1 MRYKINFSN
10 FDRAKELR
18 KRFIN
23 KTFWVAVILLIII
36 AFYGINKLFSL
47 SKEVEKVVQE
57 TNVLKERIEKAT
69 LERKRILSDKEELVL
84 KNKLK
89 FYEELQRKK
98 LTQTIFFNILEEK
111 TPNSIKLVSVDVD
124 IMRKSFIIT
133 GETLSPEMVG
143 VYLGELQKVEFFKNV
158 TLIKQVM
165 QKGVDKKLTIGSFEI
180 RGEII

>member
-23 KTFWVAVILLIII
+23 KTFWIAVVFSIILG
-36 AFYGINKLFSL
+36 FYGINKFLSL
-47 SKEVEKVVQE
+47 GKEVEKVLGE
-57 TNVLKERIEKAT
+57 ANELKEKIEKAT
-69 LERKRILSDKEELVL
+69 QERKRILSEKEELTL
-84 KNKLK
+84 KNKIR
-89 FYEELQRKK
+89 FYEDLQRKK

-111 TPNSIKLVSVDVD
+111 TPNNIKLVSVDVD
-124 IMRKSFIIT
+124 VMRKSFIIN
-133 GETLSPEMVG
+133 GETLFPEMVG

-158 TLIKQVM
+158 TLVKQVM
-165 QKGVDKKLTIGSFEI
+165 QKGVDEKIVIGNFEI